1 MWLRGREQPTGKSRG
16 STETLAG
23 RMNCLYPNE
32 YQIDIAKEAREFYR
46 SFLDVDVP
54 NEEMKNVI
62 YP

>member
-1 MWLRGREQPTGKSRG
+1 
-16 STETLAG
+16 
-23 RMNCLYPNE
+23 MNCLYPNE